1 MPPQSRYKGESKQGL
16 IITLVFFILTT
27 IGLGVAVYFGFA
39 EQEKKDQ
46 EVKAAKKDGDVFKKE
61 RDQYKFQYAMLR
73 SFIGQGKTVPGVDNL
88 GTQKTQFDQGTLKLS
103 EDDTKVLK
111 ALLDEKRFGWNGNQP
126 KTTFEDEIA
135 TLKKN
140 YEGLEKRNEG
150 LTAEK
155 KALTDKLAKA
165 EDELTAAKDDY
176 KKQLAALNKKSAD
189 DKNDFEK
196 ALKDLRESV
205 AQLSADHTKKL
216 LAAEKERTGLGGQ
229 LKKKDEDIKQL
240 TLRVKDQQERLE
252 EHQRQSTEAPASMRT
267 DWKIVSMDRR
277 GTNPYINLGS
287 ADKVKPQLTFT
298 IHGVGLDG
306 RPNPQPKGTLEVVNV
321 IRDHLSQARI
331 TSVKDANR
339 DPILKGDVLYNPSW
353 NPTIK
358 KHVALAGIMDITGD
372 GRDSLYEFM
381 RNLQRQNIVVDAYMD
396 PKDGSIK
403 GEITLRTDYLILG
416 ESQEFSPTGRE
427 KAGGEAQKKLDEGK
441 KAMEAQAT
449 KNNVPKMPLH
459 KYLEMIGYR
468 LPRGVGEERPSLYN
482 PNLRPDLAPRLGG
495 EKPPAMKPD
504 K

>member
-1 MPPQSRYKGESKQGL
+1 
-16 IITLVFFILTT
+16 VFFILTT

-46 EVKAAKKDGDVFKKE
+46 EVKTAKKDADVFKKE
-61 RDQYKFQYAMLR
+61 RDWYKFQSSMYLSYM
-73 SFIGQGKTVPGVDNL
+73 GQGKAVEGAENL
-88 GTQKTQFDQGTLKLS
+88 GTSKTQFDQGTLKGGKDN
-103 EDDTKVLK
+103 ETVTKILK
-111 ALLDEKRFGWNGNQP
+111 DLDKRYGWNGNQP
-126 KTTFEDEIA
+126 KATFEDEIEKGKKDYEA
-135 TLKKN
+135 LAKKN
-140 YEGLEKRNEG
+140 QDLAKEVADTK
-150 LTAEK
+150 
-155 KALTDKLAKA
+155 DKLTKA
-165 EDELTAAKDDY
+165 EDGLKAAQTDYTAKLDELK
-176 KKQLAALNKKSAD
+176 KKSVEE
-189 DKNDFEK
+189 KNDFEK

-216 LAAEKERTGLGGQ
+216 LAAEKERTGLGTQ
-229 LKKKDEDIKQL
+229 LKKKDEDIKNL
-240 TLRVKDQQERLE
+240 ALRVKDQQERLE

-321 IRDHLSQARI
+321 IRDHLSQAHI

-339 DPILKGDVLYNPSW
+339 DPILKGDILYNPSW

-441 KAMEAQAT
+441 KAMEAEAT
-449 KNNVPKMPLH
+449 KKNVAKMPLH

-468 LPRGVGEERPSLYN
+468 LPRSVNEERPSLFN